1 MLKSKCSRLL
11 FKNILYYI
19 WYQQNGFHVIWKF
32 KIDAPIHSYL
42 NFAVGAYVPL
52 TDEGNIVVDG
62 ILASCYASFDHD
74 LAHIAMTPRKL
85 LPELMELI
93 FGENNGMQGYLSIA
107 KTIGR
112 YVMPNEYLYVS
123 NI

>member
-1 MLKSKCSRLL
+1 MQK
-11 FKNILYYI
+11 FVNIL
-19 WYQQNGFHVIWKF
+19 
-32 KIDAPIHSYL
+32 
-42 NFAVGAYVPL
+42 GAYVPL

-74 LAHIAMTPRKL
+74 LAHFAMTPIKWF
-85 LPELMELI
+85 PGLMEWI
-93 FGENNGMQGYLSIA
+93 FGDNNGMQGYLSIA

-112 YVMPNEYLYVS
+112 YLTPIEYLYVS